1 MNKDY
6 LYNVLNLYLNQEKIN
21 TTLTIVKGFSYIF
34 IFGIEDETIDVTK
47 VYLDSEE
54 VSIDLLQDI
63 INKYKGDSIVIDD
76 KYKIE
81 NERKTCHYESL
92 LSNGRKLIFKYF
104 SLEEA
109 NLLRN
114 IIYNI
119 SLDNNELRINVDK
132 KEQDIPYNLRLKQA
146 GFSTFITIFLIAL
159 WLVDIIV
166 IALWIFKHVS

>member
-1 MNKDY
+1 MYLIVLIIYILCYLDY
-6 LYNVLNLYLNQEKIN
+6 KREDF
-21 TTLTIVKGFSYIF
+21 TLSSGLTGKGNSLLFK
-34 IFGIEDETIDVTK
+34 TIDVTK

-119 SLDNNELRINVDK
+119 SLDNSELRINVDK